1 MGSMA
6 NCKSDIGRGG
16 IVVKDEISC
25 GMMTK
30 PRPVRQIGVRFSPE
44 VLEWLEAIAKQQDH
58 SVPHVVRR
66 KIEAEFAREMKK
78 TKPAKD

>member
-1 MGSMA
+1 MVSRA
-6 NCKSDIGRGG
+6 NHGRIFGRGSP
-16 IVVKDEISC
+16 VVKDEISC
-25 GMMTK
+25 GLMTK

-44 VLEWLEAIAKQQDH
+44 VLAWLEAIAKEQDH

-78 TKPAKD
+78 AKPVKS

>member
-1 MGSMA
+1 
-6 NCKSDIGRGG
+6 
-16 IVVKDEISC
+16 
-25 GMMTK
+25 MTK

-44 VLEWLEAIAKQQDH
+44 VLAWLEAIAKEQDH

-78 TKPAKD
+78 AKPVKS

>member
-1 MGSMA
+1 MVSMA
-6 NCKSDIGRGG
+6 NHDG
-16 IVVKDEISC
+16 IWCVGSVIVKDEISC
-25 GMMTK
+25 GLMAK

-44 VLEWLEAIAKQQDH
+44 VLAWLEAIAKQQDH

-78 TKPAKD
+78 ARPAKD

>member
-1 MGSMA
+1 MVSMA
-6 NCKSDIGRGG
+6 NREHDIGRGD
-16 IVVKDEISC
+16 IIVKDELSC
-25 GMMTK
+25 GAMPK

-44 VLEWLEAIAKQQDH
+44 VLAWLEAIAKQQDH

-78 TKPAKD
+78 VKPVKD